1 MNFIG
6 LAMAFTAFIA
16 LMLQVEYQN
25 GFDKHYATA
34 GRIYRVDKSGID
46 RSDVFRNILP
56 RGYVDDIL
64 TSSSHIAAGTISCPY
79 IGEVVFTTSDKY
91 GRHSFSYECDV
102 VYPDIFDVFGV
113 RFVEGLRKHSMISR
127 KLQYHIRWQKS
138 CTVTNLL

>member
-1 MNFIG
+1 MRNFFAILRRYKMAMLMNFIG

-79 IGEVVFTTSDKY
+79 IGEAVFTTSDTEY
-91 GRHSFSYECDV
+91 IE
-102 VYPDIFDVFGV
+102 DIRIYDIT
-113 RFVEGLRKHSMISR
+113 LI
-127 KLQYHIRWQKS
+127 
-138 CTVTNLL
+138 